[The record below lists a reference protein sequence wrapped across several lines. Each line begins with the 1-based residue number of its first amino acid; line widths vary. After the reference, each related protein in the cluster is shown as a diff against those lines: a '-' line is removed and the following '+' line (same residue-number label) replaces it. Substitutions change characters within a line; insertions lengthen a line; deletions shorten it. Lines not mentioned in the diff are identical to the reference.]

1 MNAFQKPFY
10 LFLLLAGLFVA
21 SQAGCQQVRN
31 GRETQ
36 APATQQ
42 TSTQSEQT
50 KTPIPMKT
58 IIVDVRTPEEWQF
71 DGHAP
76 CSVNYPLGPE
86 FAAKI
91 DSLKA
96 YDKVVLVCRSGAR
109 AGSAKALLE
118 SAGFKNVEN
127 KGPWQHIQCN

>member
-1 MNAFQKPFY
+1 
-10 LFLLLAGLFVA
+10 
-21 SQAGCQQVRN
+21 
-31 GRETQ
+31 
-36 APATQQ
+36 
-42 TSTQSEQT
+42 
-50 KTPIPMKT
+50 MKT

-91 DSLKA
+91 DSLKT

-127 KGPWQHIQCN
+127 KGPWQNIQCN